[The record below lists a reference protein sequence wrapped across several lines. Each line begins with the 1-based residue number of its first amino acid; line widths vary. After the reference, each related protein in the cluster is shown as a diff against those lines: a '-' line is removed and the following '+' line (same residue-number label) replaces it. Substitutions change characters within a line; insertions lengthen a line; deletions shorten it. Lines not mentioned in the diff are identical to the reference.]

1 MDPLERFAELAGQ
14 RFAAPEMAAEAAT
27 RTLKQV
33 LGLTAALVVRP
44 SDAAL
49 LVTAASVPSGWGLV
63 AGHAWPRDEGPS
75 LDGQRLLVCADVRQ
89 QWPLGARPWVAAFGA
104 RAVLG
109 VSLGS
114 AAGAPLGMLIGFDA
128 RSRPFEPRAV
138 AVAQALAAL
147 LGLHLERLE
156 LLRRHAALE
165 QSLAEQRAANER
177 LERMSQTKSDFVSTV
192 SHEFRTPL
200 TTILGNSEMIQDD
213 GVTIE
218 EVREFA
224 VEINKAGQ
232 RLKGMIE
239 DMLDLDRMEA
249 GMLNL
254 RRERLDLNALVG
266 EVVAQIRPIASRH
279 AFRLQLDDAMP
290 PLLADRDKLVQ
301 VVTNLVSNAI
311 KYSPDGG
318 EIRVVTAREAR
329 HARVSV
335 IDQGMGI
342 PPDALDRVFER
353 FTRVETGQTRSIQ
366 GTGLG
371 LPIVRQLVR
380 LHGGRV
386 WAASQLGRGSTF
398 HVTLPFDDGVEAAR

>member
-1 MDPLERFAELAGQ
+1 
-14 RFAAPEMAAEAAT
+14 
-27 RTLKQV
+27 
-33 LGLTAALVVRP
+33 
-44 SDAAL
+44 
-49 LVTAASVPSGWGLV
+49 
-63 AGHAWPRDEGPS
+63 
-75 LDGQRLLVCADVRQ
+75 
-89 QWPLGARPWVAAFGA
+89 
-104 RAVLG
+104 

-114 AAGAPLGMLIGFDA
+114 AAGAPLGMLIGIDA
-128 RSRPFEPRAV
+128 QSRPFEPRAV
-138 AVAQALAAL
+138 AEAQALAAL

-156 LLRRHAALE
+156 LLRRHAQLE
-165 QSLAEQRAANER
+165 QSLSEQRAANER

-213 GVTIE
+213 GVTIA

-266 EVVAQIRPIASRH
+266 EAVAQIRPITSRH

-290 PLLADRDKLVQ
+290 PLMADRDKLVQ